1 MKITKIAIGIGTVAV
16 VALASCT
23 DRSLIDMG
31 RQGAGDPTGGAPGGV
46 GADDSIQQG
55 ALDGYEES
63 SPDYFSNSVGD
74 KIYFLVDESTINADA
89 AAILET
95 QASWLIAN
103 PGYTALIE
111 GHADERGTREYNL
124 ALGARRA
131 SAVREYLVSRG
142 VPDARLQTVTYG
154 KERPV
159 AICSNESCWSQNR
172 RAVTAILLMPSS

>member
-1 MKITKIAIGIGTVAV
+1 MKIIKIAISIGVVA
-16 VALASCT
+16 ALASCT
-23 DRSLIDMG
+23 DRSLLDMAQ
-31 RQGAGDPTGGAPGGV
+31 QGADDPSGNGSGSV
-46 GADDSIQQG
+46 GADGSIQQG

-63 SPDYFSNSVGD
+63 SPEFFSNTVGD
-74 KIYFLVDESTINADA
+74 KIYFMVDESTINADA
-89 AAILET
+89 AAVLAT

-131 SAVREYLVSRG
+131 SAVREFLVSNG

-154 KERPV
+154 KERPA
-159 AICSNESCWSQNR
+159 AICSDESCWSQKG
-172 RAVTAILLMPSS
+172 RAITAISLMPSS

>member
-1 MKITKIAIGIGTVAV
+1 MKIMKIVISIGIIAAV
-16 VALASCT
+16 ASCT
-23 DRSLIDMG
+23 DRSLIDMT
-31 RQGAGDPTGGAPGGV
+31 RQGADDPSGSGPGGV
-46 GADDSIQQG
+46 GASDSIRQG

-63 SPDYFSNSVGD
+63 SPEYFSSSIGD

-89 AAILET
+89 AAILST

-131 SAVREYLVSRG
+131 SAVREYLVSQG
-142 VPDARLQTVTYG
+142 VPDSRLQTVTYG

-172 RAVTAILLMPSS
+172 RAITAISLIPSS

>member
-1 MKITKIAIGIGTVAV
+1 MKIMKIAISVGIVA
-16 VALASCT
+16 AMASCT
-23 DRSLIDMG
+23 DRSLVDMA
-31 RQGAGDPTGGAPGGV
+31 RQGADDPSGSASGGI

-63 SPDYFSNSVGD
+63 SPEYFSNSIGD

-172 RAVTAILLMPSS
+172 RAITSIMLMPSS

>member
-1 MKITKIAIGIGTVAV
+1 MQIMRIAISIGIIAV
-16 VALASCT
+16 LASCT
-23 DRSLIDMG
+23 DQSIVDMV
-31 RQGAGDPTGGAPGGV
+31 RDGADDPSGSAPGSV

-63 SPDYFSNSVGD
+63 SPGYFNNAIGD
-74 KIYFLVDESTINADA
+74 KIYFVVDESTINADA
-89 AAILET
+89 AAVLAM

-131 SAVREYLVSRG
+131 SAVREYLVSQG
-142 VPDARLQTVTYG
+142 VSDTRLQTVTYG
-154 KERPV
+154 KERPA

-172 RAVTAILLMPSS
+172 RAVTAISLMPSS